1 MDALC
6 VSVSVS
12 IQAMHSCYLFRLFIH
27 AIYSGNSFMLSL
39 FRQFIHAIYSGN
51 SFMLSIQAI
60 HSCYL
65 FRLFIHA
72 IYSGYSFML
81 SIQAI
86 HSGYLFRLSIQDTSA
101 SGPSE
106 ILSFSSFRTHKL
118 RVQAKFWLFYENIF
132 FKDRLKRCFDSG
144 FVIYAKCRVDLYPGF
159 IQRCFLRR
167 VMAEQR

>member
-6 VSVSVS
+6 VFCVCVYSGYAFMLS
-12 IQAMHSCYLFRLFIH
+12 IQAIHSCY
-27 AIYSGNSFMLSL
+27 L

-65 FRLFIHA
+65 FRLFIQA
-72 IYSGYSFML
+72 IYSGYPFRTHKL
-81 SIQAI
+81 RVQAKI
-86 HSGYLFRLSIQDTSA
+86 WV
-101 SGPSE
+101 
-106 ILSFSSFRTHKL
+106 FSSFRTHKL
-118 RVQAKFWLFYENIF
+118 RVQAKFWLFTKIFF
-132 FKDRLKRCFDSG
+132 FKDRLKRCFDNG
-144 FVIYAKCRVDLYPGF
+144 FVIYAKFRVDLYPGF

>member
-6 VSVSVS
+6 VFCVCV
-12 IQAMHSCYLFRLFIH
+12 
-27 AIYSGNSFMLSL
+27 YSGY
-39 FRQFIHAIYSGN
+39 A
-51 SFMLSIQAI
+51 FMLSIQAI

-72 IYSGYSFML
+72 IYSGYSFRL

-86 HSGYLFRLSIQDTSA
+86 HSGHISFGSKRHFELFQVLGHTSFG
-101 SGPSE
+101 SKRIFE
-106 ILSFSSFRTHKL
+106 FFSSFRTHKL
-118 RVQAKFWLFYENIF
+118 RVQANCWLFTKITF
-132 FKDRLKRCFDSG
+132 FKDRLKRCFDNG
-144 FVIYAKCRVDLYPGF
+144 FVIYAKFRVDLYPGF

>member
-1 MDALC
+1 MCLLC
-6 VSVSVS
+6 L
-12 IQAMHSCYLFRLFIH
+12 CLFRLCIH
-27 AIYSGNSFMLSL
+27 VIYSG
-39 FRQFIHAIYSGN
+39 Y

-72 IYSGYSFML
+72 IYSGYSFRL

-86 HSGYLFRLSIQDTSA
+86 HSGHISFGSKRNFEFFQVLGHTSFG
-101 SGPSE
+101 SKR
-106 ILSFSSFRTHKL
+106 IFDFL
-118 RVQAKFWLFYENIF
+118 RKSHF

-144 FVIYAKCRVDLYPGF
+144 FVIYAKFRVDLYPGF

-167 VMAEQR
+167 VMAEQK

>member
-6 VSVSVS
+6 VFCVCV
-12 IQAMHSCYLFRLFIH
+12 
-27 AIYSGNSFMLSL
+27 YSGY
-39 FRQFIHAIYSGN
+39 A
-51 SFMLSIQAI
+51 FMLSIQAF

-72 IYSGYSFML
+72 IYSGYSFRL

-86 HSGYLFRLSIQDTSA
+86 HSGHISFGSKRIFEFFQFLGHISFGSKRNF
-101 SGPSE
+101 E
-106 ILSFSSFRTHKL
+106 FFSSFRTHKL
-118 RVQAKFWLFYENIF
+118 RVQAKFWLFTKITF

-144 FVIYAKCRVDLYPGF
+144 FVIYAKFRVDLYPGF

>member
-6 VSVSVS
+6 VFCVCV
-12 IQAMHSCYLFRLFIH
+12 
-27 AIYSGNSFMLSL
+27 YSGY
-39 FRQFIHAIYSGN
+39 A
-51 SFMLSIQAI
+51 FMLSIQAI

-81 SIQAI
+81 SNQAI

-106 ILSFSSFRTHKL
+106 FLT
-118 RVQAKFWLFYENIF
+118 FYENNF
-132 FKDRLKRCFDSG
+132 FQRSLKTVF
-144 FVIYAKCRVDLYPGF
+144 
-159 IQRCFLRR
+159 
-167 VMAEQR
+167 